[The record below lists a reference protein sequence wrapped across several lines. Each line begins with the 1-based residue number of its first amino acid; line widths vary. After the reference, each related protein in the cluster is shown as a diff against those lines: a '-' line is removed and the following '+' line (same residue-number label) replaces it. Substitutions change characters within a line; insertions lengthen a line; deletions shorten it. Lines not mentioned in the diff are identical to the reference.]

1 MKRID
6 FGKILERVQ
15 SIAFIVA
22 AVMLTAYVGQRMF
35 AAPGT
40 LGGST
45 PELTPGQQLSMPGV
59 NFARARQTLVFVIS
73 ADCTF
78 CTQSMPFYARLA
90 TQRSQLGGTQF
101 VVWTADAAG
110 RASGYLQAHAF
121 SVDQVLEGQ
130 DRKTLPVT
138 GTPTL
143 LLLDGAGKLKQAW
156 RGLLQPAQET
166 EVVARLE
173 EGVR

>member
-1 MKRID
+1 MTGID

-15 SIAFIVA
+15 SIVFIVA

-35 AAPGT
+35 AAPVA
-40 LGGST
+40 LGSSA
-45 PELTPGQQLSMPGV
+45 PELAPGLQVSMPGV
-59 NFARARQTLVFVIS
+59 DFSRARQTLVFVIS

-90 TQRSQLGGTQF
+90 ARRSQSGTRF

-110 RASGYLQAHAF
+110 RASGYLQSHDF
-121 SVDQVLEGQ
+121 SVDQVLEAQ

-143 LLLDGAGKLKQAW
+143 LLLDGAGKLKQSW

-173 EGVR
+173 EGAR